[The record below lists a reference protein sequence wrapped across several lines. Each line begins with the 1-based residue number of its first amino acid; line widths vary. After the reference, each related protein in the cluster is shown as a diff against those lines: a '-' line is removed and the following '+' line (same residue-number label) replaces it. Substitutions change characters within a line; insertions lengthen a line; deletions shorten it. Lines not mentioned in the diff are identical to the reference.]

1 MGLLGEIFS
10 ASDSL
15 KRRVKGLLSD
25 PIGYLQQLDDQAKNY
40 NNNVRP
46 VISGGSRSAGQGS
59 SNFVAFSPD
68 LIRILERNGIATG
81 EKPWAPGEWSGLL
94 GK

>member
-25 PIGYLQQLDDQAKNY
+25 PIGYLQQLDDQA
-40 NNNVRP
+40 
-46 VISGGSRSAGQGS
+46 
-59 SNFVAFSPD
+59 
-68 LIRILERNGIATG
+68 TG
-81 EKPWAPGEWSGLL
+81 TAPWKPGEWRGLL
-94 GK
+94 SP

>member
-59 SNFVAFSPD
+59 SNFVLFDDQLP
-68 LIRILERNGIATG
+68 RIMEINGQATG
-81 EKPWAPGEWSGLL
+81 TAPWKPGEWRGLL
-94 GK
+94 SP